1 MKINNN
7 KAACLFIDKYFP
19 QCYLSILAGSTVRGE
34 STTTSD
40 LDIVIIDVN
49 LTNCYR
55 ESFYEFGWPIEAFVH
70 NKESLIKW
78 IEKDILRR
86 KPSMPNMICEGVLI
100 TGNNE
105 YLNELKAF
113 SSNIINEGPKPYSIE
128 EDLTERYFITDLL
141 DDFIGSQ
148 NHIDDIFILNELL
161 DKIINYQLVKSNNW
175 IVHNK
180 RLQTSLIKLNQEIVN
195 KYISGINEFYLNQ
208 NKDEILKL
216 IELVL
221 LENSGRVFEGYSIG
235 KT

>member
-1 MKINNN
+1 MKISNN

-19 QCYLSILAGSTVRGE
+19 QCYLSILASNTVRDE
-34 STTTSD
+34 STATSD

-49 LTNCYR
+49 LTNCYK

-70 NKESLIKW
+70 NKESLLKW

-100 TGNNE
+100 TGNNK
-105 YLNELKAF
+105 YLNELKSF
-113 SSNIINEGPKPYSIE
+113 SSNKIKEGPKPYSIE

-180 RLQTSLIKLNQEIVN
+180 RIQSSSIKLNQEIAN
-195 KYISGINEFYLNQ
+195 KYIRAINEFYLNQ
-208 NKDEILKL
+208 NKNEILEL

-221 LENSGRVFEGYSIG
+221 LENGGRVFESYSIG

>member
-1 MKINNN
+1 MKISNN

-40 LDIVIIDVN
+40 LDIVIIDIN

-100 TGNNE
+100 TGNNK
-105 YLNELKAF
+105 YLNELKSF
-113 SSNIINEGPKPYSIE
+113 SSNKIKEGPKPYSIE

-180 RLQTSLIKLNQEIVN
+180 RIQSSSIKLNQEIAN
-195 KYISGINEFYLNQ
+195 KYIRAINEFYLNQ
-208 NKDEILKL
+208 NKNEILEL

-221 LENSGRVFEGYSIG
+221 LENGGRVFESYSIG